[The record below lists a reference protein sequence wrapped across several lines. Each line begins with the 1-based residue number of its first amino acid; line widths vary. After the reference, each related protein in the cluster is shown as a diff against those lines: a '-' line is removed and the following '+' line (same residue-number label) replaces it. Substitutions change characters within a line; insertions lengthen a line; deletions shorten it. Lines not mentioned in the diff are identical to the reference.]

1 MFAGQARRQLG
12 NHAAHVV
19 VVGAGQLREIG
30 RERRR
35 DEGALAG
42 GVHVQAVL
50 GVQVSTNFLVQVAP
64 DVAQRRIG
72 VATAGDVGIELVE
85 AERGADALRVLAL
98 LAQGA
103 DVVDFGARC
112 RLLHAQRQ
120 LVAVVVEHARHGLH
134 QAGRR
139 FVAKAGEHRLA
150 VVVVQAA
157 KERPFRRFSKG
168 ELTEE
173 ALEGLV
179 ETRLLGAR
187 LGEAE
192 SQRVLQQQRIA
203 DAELLDDGESIQRLG
218 RRHLHLG
225 MAQRRDEPGE
235 RDVHARPQAAT
246 SRSSGR
252 SSSRQSMSPSVA
264 RFSKSSTPI
273 SSNFGRTRSVSRPMR
288 LRLGM
293 MRA

>member
-19 VVGAGQLREIG
+19 VVGAGQLREIR

-85 AERGADALRVLAL
+85 AERRADALRVLAL

-103 DVVDFGARC
+103 DVVDLGARC

-120 LVAVVVEHARHGLH
+120 LVAVVVEHACHGLH

-139 FVAKAGEHRLA
+139 FVAKGGEHRLA

-157 KERPFRRFSKG
+157 KEGAFRRFSKG

-179 ETRLLGAR
+179 EARLLGAR
-187 LGEAE
+187 LRETEG
-192 SQRVLQQQRIA
+192 QRVLQQQRIA
-203 DAELLDDGESIQRLG
+203 DAEALDDREGVQRLG

-225 MAQRRDEPGE
+225 MAQRRDETGE
-235 RDVHARPQAAT
+235 RDVHARPQAAA
-246 SRSSGR
+246 SSSSGR

-288 LRLGM
+288 FRLGM